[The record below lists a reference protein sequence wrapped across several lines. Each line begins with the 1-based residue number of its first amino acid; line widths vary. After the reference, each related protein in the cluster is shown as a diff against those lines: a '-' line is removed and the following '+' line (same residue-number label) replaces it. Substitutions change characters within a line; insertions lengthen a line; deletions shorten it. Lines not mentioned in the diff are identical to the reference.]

1 MRIELAVGEVAQHNT
16 VKVVDNEDKVAI
28 ALDPESGHGFIEQIV
43 GRHKEIRDVRLQGFA
58 NGSTSLR
65 AALDRSSDFGN
76 LGI

>member
-1 MRIELAVGEVAQHNT
+1 MTLN
-16 VKVVDNEDKVAI
+16 
-28 ALDPESGHGFIEQIV
+28 PESGHGFIEQTV

-58 NGSTSLR
+58 NGNTSVR